1 MKSVID
7 MSLEEFCKKC
17 EKSTYRELVMMKRY
31 LEVEYN
37 RVEATKN
44 LLLKGI
50 KEGTFTGKDKIE
62 AEDLVVEMYKILQRI
77 EDRAIVV
84 EKFKDLKKVKFD

>member
-7 MSLEEFCKKC
+7 MKLEEFCKKC
-17 EKSTYRELVMMKRY
+17 EKSTYRELAMMKRY